1 MKVKIMPENFVAFFT
16 VCGFFVGLTFSVIS
30 IDGAF
35 EIIVF
40 TVLITFLF
48 YMLIHISIMTFIDKE
63 KPLARIFNKEE
74 YEMINEV
81 LITDL
86 EKRVN
91 KADHLMEALAQEREE
106 IKKSEAKEK
115 RRKNGIKN
123 VA

>member
-48 YMLIHISIMTFIDKE
+48 YMLIHISIMTFIDKD
-63 KPLARIFNKEE
+63 KPLARIFNKDE

-86 EKRVN
+86 DKREN
-91 KADHLMEALAQEREE
+91 KATYLIEALEQEREE

-115 RRKNGIKN
+115 RRKNGKKN

>member
-48 YMLIHISIMTFIDKE
+48 YNVVSFIGSSLLCVRYSK
-63 KPLARIFNKEE
+63 
-74 YEMINEV
+74 
-81 LITDL
+81 
-86 EKRVN
+86 
-91 KADHLMEALAQEREE
+91 
-106 IKKSEAKEK
+106 
-115 RRKNGIKN
+115 
-123 VA
+123 

>member
-35 EIIVF
+35 EMIVF

-48 YMLIHISIMTFIDKE
+48 YMLIHISVMFFVDTAKFVG
-63 KPLARIFNKEE
+63 RQFNVEE
-74 YEMINEV
+74 HEMINKI
-81 LITDL
+81 LIDDL
-86 EKRVN
+86 DNRDKRIE
-91 KADHLMEALAQEREE
+91 HLLTQLNEEREE
-106 IKKSEAKEK
+106 LKKNEAKEK
-115 RRKNGIKN
+115 RRKNGKKN

>member
-35 EIIVF
+35 EMIVF

-48 YMLIHISIMTFIDKE
+48 YMLIHISVMFFVDTAKFIG
-63 KPLARIFNKEE
+63 RQFNVEE
-74 YEMINEV
+74 YEMINKI
-81 LITDL
+81 LIDDL
-86 EKRVN
+86 DNRDKRIE
-91 KADHLMEALAQEREE
+91 HLLTQLNEEREE
-106 IKKSEAKEK
+106 LKKNEAKEK
-115 RRKNGIKN
+115 RRKNGKKN

>member
-1 MKVKIMPENFVAFFT
+1 M
-16 VCGFFVGLTFSVIS
+16 
-30 IDGAF
+30 
-35 EIIVF
+35 IVF

-63 KPLARIFNKEE
+63 KPLVRIFNKDE

-115 RRKNGIKN
+115 RRKNGKKN